1 MLNDN
6 LNKSYESIIQEIK
19 DIEDNTTKEDNNI
32 DNNINEIISIMDKEE
47 EKLESLDFEKSKGAK
62 IYKPNSNTVIFLT
75 NAESYLFR
83 GINFISFSPLEFQ
96 CIVEIKKDTNIDD
109 INNNKDKPIN
119 NNNINDNNKNTSSR
133 KKRKGFSLDSNHP
146 LTKFGYKGFL

>member
-62 IYKPNSNTVIFLT
+62 IYKPDSNTVIFLT

-96 CIVEIKKDTNIDD
+96 CIVEIKKDANIDD
-109 INNNKDKPIN
+109 VNNNKDKSIN
-119 NNNINDNNKNTSSR
+119 NNNLNNNNKNSTSR
-133 KKRKGFSLDSNHP
+133 KREKDFV
-146 LTKFGYKGFL
+146 